1 MRIIFMGTP
10 DFSSA
15 VFEKL
20 NSVYPV
26 TAVVTG
32 PDKPV
37 GRKGILTPCPLKTS
51 ALNAGVQVLQ
61 YSKVSREGLDD
72 IRALNPDLVVTAA
85 FGQILS
91 DAFLQIP
98 KFGIINVHA
107 SLLPKWRGASP
118 IQSAILN
125 GDKETGITIMRTVKE
140 VDAGAILLQRKCE
153 ISPDEY
159 SDTLF
164 DKLAVIGGEA
174 LVEAVKLIDEG
185 KAVYV
190 EQNHDEATHCAKFD
204 KESGAIDWDKTPD
217 ELHSFVHAMN
227 PWPSAYTHLN
237 DKTIKIIEV
246 EKSNLSGEV
255 GRILSTDKKHGLVVG
270 CKNGS
275 VRIVCLQPESKCK
288 MDAVSFLN
296 GNKVAV
302 GDKFD

>member
-1 MRIIFMGTP
+1 MKIIFMGTP

-37 GRKGILTPCPLKTS
+37 GRKAILTPCPLKVS
-51 ALNAGVQVLQ
+51 AMNAGVPVLQ
-61 YSKVSREGLDD
+61 YSKVSKEGLDD
-72 IRALNPDLVVTAA
+72 IKALEPDLVITAA

-91 DAFLQIP
+91 DAFLAIP
-98 KFGIINVHA
+98 KYGVINVHA

-153 ISPDEY
+153 ITPNEY

-164 DKLAVIGGEA
+164 DKLAVIGGNA

-204 KESGAIDWDKTPD
+204 KESGKIDWNKTAD
-217 ELHSFVHAMN
+217 ELHSFVHAMT
-227 PWPSAYTHLN
+227 PWPSAFTHLGG
-237 DKTIKIIEV
+237 KTIKIIDIA
-246 EKSNLSGEV
+246 KSDLHGEI
-255 GRILSTDKKHGLVVG
+255 GTILSTDKKNGLTVG
-270 CKNGS
+270 CKDGS
-275 VRIVCLQPESKCK
+275 VRILRLQPESKGK
-288 MDAVSFLN
+288 MDDLSFLN
-296 GNKVAV
+296 GNKPAI
-302 GDKFD
+302 GDKFE

>member
-1 MRIIFMGTP
+1 MGTP

-51 ALNAGVQVLQ
+51 ALNAGVPVLQ
-61 YSKVSREGLDD
+61 YGKVSREGLDD

-98 KFGIINVHA
+98 RLGVINVHA

-140 VDAGAILLQRKCE
+140 VDAGAILLQKKCA
-153 ISPDEY
+153 IAPDEY

-204 KESGAIDWDKTPD
+204 KDSGAIDWDKTPS

-237 DKTIKIIEV
+237 GKTIKIVEV
-246 EKSNLSGEV
+246 EKSDLSGEV
-255 GRILSTDKKHGLVVG
+255 GTILSTDKKHGLTVG
-270 CKNGS
+270 CKDGS
-275 VRIVCLQPESKCK
+275 VRIVRLQPESKGK
-288 MDAVSFLN
+288 MDDLSFLN